1 VVGRRKGR
9 SEGRLERN
17 ETSMASGVE
26 RLAEARFWQKTKT
39 CCRCDCGVLDG
50 KLGERSNL
58 SL

>member
-26 RLAEARFWQKTKT
+26 IGIKKPPTRKK
-39 CCRCDCGVLDG
+39 GG
-50 KLGERSNL
+50 KIY
-58 SL
+58 